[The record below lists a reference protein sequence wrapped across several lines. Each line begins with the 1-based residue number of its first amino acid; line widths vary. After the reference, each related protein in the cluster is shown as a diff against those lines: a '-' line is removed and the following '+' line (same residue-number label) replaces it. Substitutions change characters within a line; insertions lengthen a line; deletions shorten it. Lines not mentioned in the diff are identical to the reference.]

1 LAKKK
6 ERGER
11 GRKKERKK
19 KKEKKMFERSFS
31 TVLRIKTWL
40 RTNMDEDRLV
50 GLALMNI
57 HKEEEIDVNEVIDIF
72 AKSKTR
78 RLEFVL

>member
-1 LAKKK
+1 MAKKRK
-6 ERGER
+6 EER
-11 GRKKERKK
+11 EEERKKGRKKDKK
-19 KKEKKMFERSFS
+19 LFERSFS
-31 TVLRIKTWL
+31 TRRRIKTWL